1 MIYEQII
8 LLIDL
13 EEIGNSMHL
22 HSKKGL
28 SIPITGNLN
37 SLEILEERSTS
48 SHIALDLAS
57 FTIRIRLLVKE
68 GNEVLL
74 GEPIAEDRDF
84 RERKFV
90 SPAGGVITDVI
101 RGEKRRPL
109 YVVIKVSQEEKIYK
123 HAQIDME
130 KSSMEQILAVFL
142 ENGIFTKIHQR
153 PYNIL
158 ASPKRMPQAIF
169 IVGASSA
176 PYMPSPILQTIGYE
190 KWFQAGLTLLARIAP
205 VHITHN
211 TKKTFFP
218 QTANVHQHTLA
229 GPHPIANISFAIYHI
244 NPIIKLTDIVWTLQA
259 CDVVNIGKL
268 ALEGMLHCSKVIAI
282 CGDGVLPESRN
293 LIRLR
298 EGSRIDHIMKKRLQD
313 GNIRIISGDPLM
325 GRRVTKADFLGMFH
339 YVVCAIYEREKKRK
353 LFSFLRLGRQ
363 TFTATRVYLSGF
375 YRNCSY
381 HFTTNQH
388 GETRAFVDASI
399 YDKVMPMRIPTMH
412 LIKAI
417 LIQDFELAEE
427 LGLLEI
433 AEEDFA
439 LASFICP
446 SKIDMVEIV
455 KKGLL
460 AASQRR
466 VLT

>member
-1 MIYEQII
+1 
-8 LLIDL
+8 
-13 EEIGNSMHL
+13 MHL

-28 SIPITGNLN
+28 SIPITGNLD
-37 SLEILEERSTS
+37 SLEIVEERSTS
-48 SHIALDLAS
+48 SHIALDLTS
-57 FTIRIRLLVKE
+57 FTIRIRLLIKK
-68 GNEVLL
+68 GDEVLL
-74 GEPIAEDRDF
+74 GEPIAEERDF
-84 RERKFV
+84 PERKFV
-90 SPAGGVITDVI
+90 SPAAGVITDII
-101 RGEKRRPL
+101 RGEKRKPL
-109 YVVIKVSQEEKIYK
+109 YVVIKVSKEEKSYK
-123 HAQIDME
+123 HTQIDIE
-130 KSSMEQILAVFL
+130 KNSIEEILSVFL

-158 ASPKRMPQAIF
+158 ASPKRRPQAIF

-176 PYMPSPILQTIGYE
+176 PYVPSPILQTIGYE
-190 KWFQAGLTLLARIAP
+190 KWFQAGLTLLSRIAP

-218 QTANVHQHTLA
+218 QLPNVHQHTLE

-244 NPIIKLTDIVWTLQA
+244 NPIIKLTDLVWTIQIY
-259 CDVVNIGKL
+259 DVVNMGKL
-268 ALEGMLHCSKVIAI
+268 AVEGLLHCSRVIAI
-282 CGDGVLPESRN
+282 CGDAIRPEYRT
-293 LIRLR
+293 LLRVR
-298 EGSRIDHIMKKRLQD
+298 EGSGIDHLVHQRLHE

-325 GRRVTKADFLGMFH
+325 GRRVTPEHFLGMFH
-339 YVVCAIYEREKKRK
+339 YVVCALYEREKKRK
-353 LFSFLRLGRQ
+353 LFSFLRLGRE

-375 YRNCSY
+375 YKNRYY

-388 GETRAFVDASI
+388 GETRAFVDGSV

-417 LIQDFELAEE
+417 LVEDFELAEQ
-427 LGLLEI
+427 LGLLEV

-439 LASFICP
+439 LPSFICP

-455 KKGLL
+455 KKGLI
-460 AASQRR
+460 AASQQR

>member
-1 MIYEQII
+1 
-8 LLIDL
+8 
-13 EEIGNSMHL
+13 MHL

-28 SIPITGNLN
+28 NIPITGSLDN
-37 SLEILEERSTS
+37 LEILEKKSIS
-48 SHIALDLAS
+48 SHIALDLTS
-57 FTIRIRLLVKE
+57 FTIRIRLLVKK
-68 GNEVLL
+68 GDEVLL
-74 GEPIAEDRDF
+74 GEPIAEERDF
-84 RERKFV
+84 PERKFV
-90 SPAGGVITDVI
+90 SPAGGVITDIV

-109 YVVIKVSQEEKIYK
+109 YVVVKVSEKEKVYK
-123 HAQIDME
+123 HTQIDIE
-130 KSSMEQILAVFL
+130 KSSIEEILAVFL
-142 ENGIFTKIHQR
+142 ENGIFTKIYQR

-176 PYMPSPILQTIGYE
+176 PYVPSPILQTIGYE

-218 QTANVHQHTLA
+218 QTANVHQHTLT
-229 GPHPIANISFAIYHI
+229 GPHPIANVSFAIYHI
-244 NPIIKLTDIVWTLQA
+244 NPIIKLTDLVWTIQA

-268 ALEGMLHCSKVIAI
+268 ALEGKLHCSRIIAI
-282 CGDGVLPESRN
+282 CGDGILPESRN

-298 EGSRIDHIMKKRLQD
+298 EGSQIDHIINKRLQD
-313 GNIRIISGDPLM
+313 GNIRIISGDPLI
-325 GRRVTKADFLGMFH
+325 GRQVTREDFLGMFH
-339 YVVCAIYEREKKRK
+339 YVVCALYEREKKRK
-353 LFSFLRLGRQ
+353 LFSFLRLGTQ
-363 TFTATRVYLSGF
+363 TFTATRAYLSGF
-375 YRNCSY
+375 YRNRSY
-381 HFTTNQH
+381 QFTTNQH
-388 GETRAFVDASI
+388 GETRAFVDASL

-427 LGLLEI
+427 LGLLEV

-455 KKGLL
+455 KKGLIT
-460 AASQRR
+460 SSEQR

>member
-1 MIYEQII
+1 
-8 LLIDL
+8 
-13 EEIGNSMHL
+13 MHL

-28 SIPITGNLN
+28 SIPITGNLD
-37 SLEILEERSTS
+37 SLEILEEKSTT
-48 SHIALDLAS
+48 SHIALDLTP
-57 FTIRIRLLVKE
+57 FTIRIRLLVKK
-68 GNEVLL
+68 GSEVLL
-74 GEPIAEDRDF
+74 GEPIAEERDF
-84 RERKFV
+84 PERKFV
-90 SPAGGVITDVI
+90 SPAGGVITNVV
-101 RGEKRRPL
+101 RGEKRKPL
-109 YVVIKVSQEEKIYK
+109 YVVIKVSQEEEIYK
-123 HAQIDME
+123 HAQIDIE
-130 KSSMEQILAVFL
+130 KSSIEEILAVFL

-169 IVGASSA
+169 IAGASSA
-176 PYMPSPILQTIGYE
+176 PYTPSPILQTIGYE
-190 KWFQAGLTLLARIAP
+190 NWFQAGLTLLARIAP

-244 NPIIKLTDIVWTLQA
+244 NPIIKLTDLVWTLHVY
-259 CDVVNIGKL
+259 DVVNIGKL
-268 ALEGMLHCSKVIAI
+268 ALEGAVHCSKVIGI
-282 CGDGVLPESRN
+282 CGDGIRSECRTL
-293 LIRLR
+293 LRLR
-298 EGSRIDHIMKKRLQD
+298 DGSRIDHICKKRLGE

-325 GRRVTKADFLGMFH
+325 GRQVTQEDFLGMFH

-353 LFSFLRLGRQ
+353 LFSFLRLGRE
-363 TFTATRVYLSGF
+363 TFTATRAYLSGF
-375 YRNCSY
+375 YRNRSY

-388 GETRAFVDASI
+388 GETRAFVEASI
-399 YDKVMPMRIPTMH
+399 YDRVMPMRIPTMH

-417 LIQDFELAEE
+417 LIEDFELAEE
-427 LGLLEI
+427 LGLLEV

-439 LASFICP
+439 LAAFICP

-460 AASQRR
+460 GASQRR